1 MQRVKE
7 ESRIIQTTVSEN
19 RQAGTEACSHSLT
32 FPAVEERRGKKI
44 SPQPKT
50 AVQQTRKNE
59 FPAGKQQNFPK
70 ATFARSPWPP
80 PFHPHLICS
89 AIQRSA
95 GIPLRRN
102 PTKDGCALLA
112 ETSLPATARGPEQV
126 RSEGK
131 VAPEQRLL

>member
-7 ESRIIQTTVSEN
+7 ESQIIQTTVLED
-19 RQAGTEACSHSLT
+19 RRAGTEACSHSLT
-32 FPAVEERRGKKI
+32 FPAEEERRGKKI
-44 SPQPKT
+44 STQPRT

-70 ATFARSPWPP
+70 ATFTKSSWPP
-80 PFHPHLICS
+80 PFRPHLICS

-95 GIPLRRN
+95 GILLRRN
-102 PTKDGCALLA
+102 PRKDAL
-112 ETSLPATARGPEQV
+112 SWQRPLPAAARGPGQV

>member
-7 ESRIIQTTVSEN
+7 ESQIIQTTVLES

-32 FPAVEERRGKKI
+32 FPAVEEREERKKI
-44 SPQPKT
+44 SPQPRT

-70 ATFARSPWPP
+70 ATFASSSWPP
-80 PFHPHLICS
+80 PFRPHLICS

-95 GIPLRRN
+95 GILLQEKPGE
-102 PTKDGCALLA
+102 GCALLA